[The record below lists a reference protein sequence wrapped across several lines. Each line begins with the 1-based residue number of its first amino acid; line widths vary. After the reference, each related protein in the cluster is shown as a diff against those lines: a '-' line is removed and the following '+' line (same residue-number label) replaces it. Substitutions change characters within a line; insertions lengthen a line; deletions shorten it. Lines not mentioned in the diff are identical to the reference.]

1 MIAMNRP
8 IVKTL
13 LATLLLSPLGIMPQ
27 TQAASADRKLPL
39 EIEADR
45 KHTDYKGGEAT
56 YEGRVII
63 RQGQLL
69 LQADKAVIHL
79 RDGQFDRAIL
89 EGRPATYQDR
99 DEAGLPVRG
108 EARRMEYQALDEL
121 ITLSGQAR
129 VERAGDTLASERIVY
144 RLKSE
149 VLDAGAGSGDRV
161 RMILQPRNA
170 AEGQK
175 P

>member
-8 IVKTL
+8 VVKIL
-13 LATLLLSPLGIMPQ
+13 LATLLLPSLWLTPQ
-27 TQAASADRKLPL
+27 AQAASADRKLPL

-69 LQADKAVIHL
+69 LQADKAIIHL
-79 RDGQFDRAIL
+79 RDGQFDRAML
-89 EGRPATYQDR
+89 EGHPATYQDR
-99 DEAGLPVRG
+99 DDAGLPIRG
-108 EARRMEYQALDEL
+108 EAQRMDYQALDEV

-149 VLDAGAGSGDRV
+149 VVDAGAGGSDRV
-161 RMILQPRNA
+161 RMTLQPRNTS
-170 AEGQK
+170 EGKK